1 MQRSDIS
8 EIFPEATK
16 EQIDKLMA
24 LNGNDINAA
33 KGEYTELE
41 NQLKAANKALAA
53 APAVDVNALDNAN
66 GRIADLESKLASMQA
81 AENARLLR
89 ERIAKEK
96 NVPAELLFGD
106 TEEVLTS
113 QADTLA
119 LTFAH
124 AKEKPSLSI
133 ADGGEPTVNGGTT
146 PRAQFADWC
155 TSFFE

>member
-1 MQRSDIS
+1 MQRSDII
-8 EIFPEATK
+8 EIFPDATK

-41 NQLKAANKALAA
+41 SQLKAANEALAA
-53 APAVDVNALDNAN
+53 TPAVDVNALDNAN
-66 GRIADLESKLASMQA
+66 GRITDLEAKLASMQA

-113 QADTLA
+113 QADALA
-119 LTFAH
+119 LHFAP
-124 AKEKPSLSI
+124 AKSKPPLSV
-133 ADGGEPTVNGGTT
+133 ADGGEPTVNGGTS

-155 TSFFE
+155 KDFFE